1 MKEKQDIGRAQ
12 ETVGALQQQL
22 AGLEAEF
29 KAEAEILGGRSDP
42 MTETLE
48 TVTVRP
54 TKQNISV
61 RLVALAWVPTWQ
73 DAQGTLT
80 PAWAQSSRQPS

>member
-1 MKEKQDIGRAQ
+1 
-12 ETVGALQQQL
+12 
-22 AGLEAEF
+22 
-29 KAEAEILGGRSDP
+29 

-61 RLVALAWVPTWQ
+61 RLVTLAWVPAWQ

-80 PAWAQSSRQPS
+80 PAWA